1 MPPHNHNSQ
10 AKKAAPP
17 RDPSLP
23 QEGARLAHVPW
34 LPVLEMAHPEID
46 HEHQVLLED
55 LNAILAI
62 FARRGAWP
70 DLIAAVM
77 TLRDRCAE
85 HFRNEDRLFRAMR
98 FPGADRH
105 RRSHRRIV
113 AEINGVIAALETVEA
128 PAQADWDRAL
138 SVRGLL
144 VDHLLREDLAYKS
157 HLMHIGTSRP

>member
-1 MPPHNHNSQ
+1 MTPRDLESH
-10 AKKAAPP
+10 AKKAAQSRAPAM
-17 RDPSLP
+17 P
-23 QEGARLAHVPW
+23 QGDAALAHMPW
-34 LPVLEMAHPEID
+34 LPILETGHQEID
-46 HEHQVLLED
+46 QEHQVLLEAI
-55 LNAILAI
+55 NVILAI

-70 DLIAAVM
+70 ELIAAVV

-105 RRSHRRIV
+105 RRSHRRIL
-113 AEINGVIAALETVEA
+113 AEINGVIAALETVDA

-157 HLMHIGTSRP
+157 HLMHVGTSRP